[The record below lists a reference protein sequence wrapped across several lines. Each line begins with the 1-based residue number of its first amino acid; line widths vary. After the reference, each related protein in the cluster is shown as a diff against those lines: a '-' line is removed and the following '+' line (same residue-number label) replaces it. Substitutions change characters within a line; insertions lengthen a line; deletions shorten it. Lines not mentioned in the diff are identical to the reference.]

1 MKIETPRKETLGP
14 VGTVL
19 HPNDLPPDRPGTRLG
34 KNKGAE
40 KSSSLRGA
48 HTSKKAHKPA
58 NIIREVPRFTIQHSG
73 AES

>member
-19 HPNDLPPDRPGTRLG
+19 HPNDLLPPDRPGTRLG

-40 KSSSLRGA
+40 KSSSLGGHIPPRK
-48 HTSKKAHKPA
+48 HTSQL
-58 NIIREVPRFTIQHSG
+58 I
-73 AES
+73 